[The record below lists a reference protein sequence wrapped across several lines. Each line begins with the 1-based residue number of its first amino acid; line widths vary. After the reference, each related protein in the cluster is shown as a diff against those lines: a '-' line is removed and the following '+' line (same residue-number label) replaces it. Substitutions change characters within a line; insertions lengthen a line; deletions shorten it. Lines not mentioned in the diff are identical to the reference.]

1 MSVHEGLGEE
11 MESENRCIIC
21 GGIIPEGSLIC
32 PICEMKLQSYS
43 GLIETPKEE
52 SQDGESEFGVSLQ
65 TEK

>member
-1 MSVHEGLGEE
+1 

-21 GGIIPEGSLIC
+21 GAIVPEGILIC

-52 SQDGESEFGVSLQ
+52 SQDGESGFWVSLQ